1 MMSASNA
8 HTHNISYNQGTHVNN
23 SYLLPLNMGRMY
35 RISNFSKRK
44 QNRGMR
50 HSTSTTSS
58 ALALLAFLF
67 FLNILQRSL
76 DENKQGPVL
85 MTRIIKQTK
94 IRPRNDFIENEQFL
108 RTVETT
114 TRDNIMV
121 TKFENIYNK

>member
-1 MMSASNA
+1 M
-8 HTHNISYNQGTHVNN
+8 
-23 SYLLPLNMGRMY
+23 
-35 RISNFSKRK
+35 
-44 QNRGMR
+44 
-50 HSTSTTSS
+50 TSS

-85 MTRIIKQTK
+85 MTRIIKHTK
-94 IRPRNDFIENEQFL
+94 IRPRNDFIENKQL
-108 RTVETT
+108 TIETT